1 MEVPMEQP
9 VFQTLKESENYWS
22 TMSIEEKKKKIG
34 FGFQK
39 DPLNTNHSIWGTSTV
54 ELLRI
59 LLCDLYQIRDI
70 YSRYDSLNQ
79 LEKHGLAHIIIST
92 TSAYIEGRCKH
103 ILLAHYSKDN
113 VNKVIFLPIFS
124 NCSKP
129 MNKLQVFSMDI
140 LQITGEPKI
149 PDHIKTD
156 IDLENWLQ
164 AEYNTKEI
172 HLFKGVFEKY
182 DPNVIDYFG
191 NYIHP
196 RVKRIISVADT
207 WDQIKCYRNLL
218 AHPQEKINERALKM
232 ACETLLSEE
241 FIRRIEGISLWLL
254 SLPPAQQ
261 QELVDRL
268 TS

>member
-1 MEVPMEQP
+1 MEYLL
-9 VFQTLKESENYWS
+9 FRTLEESENYWS

-34 FGFQK
+34 FGLQK
-39 DPLNTNHSIWGTSTV
+39 DPLTTNSSIWGAPTV
-54 ELLRI
+54 EFLRI

-70 YSRYDSLNQ
+70 YLRYDSLNQ
-79 LEKHGLAHIIIST
+79 LEKHGLAHIIISA
-92 TSAYIEGRCKH
+92 TSAYIEGKYKH
-103 ILLAHYSKDN
+103 ILLAHYSEDN
-113 VNKVIFLPIFS
+113 VNKVVFLSIS
-124 NCSKP
+124 SDCSKA
-129 MNKLQVFSMDI
+129 MNRLQIFSMDI
-140 LQITGEPKI
+140 LRGVKKLEI
-149 PDHIKTD
+149 PDYIKTD
-156 IDLENWLQ
+156 TDLKNWLQ

-196 RVKRIISVADT
+196 RVKRIISMADT

>member
-1 MEVPMEQP
+1 MEYLL
-9 VFQTLKESENYWS
+9 FRTLEESENYWS

-34 FGFQK
+34 FGLQK
-39 DPLNTNHSIWGTSTV
+39 DPLTTNYSIWGAPTV
-54 ELLRI
+54 EFLRI

-79 LEKHGLAHIIIST
+79 LEKHGLAHIIISA
-92 TSAYIEGRCKH
+92 TSAYIEGKYKH
-103 ILLAHYSKDN
+103 ILLAHYSEDN
-113 VNKVIFLPIFS
+113 VNKVVFLSIS
-124 NCSKP
+124 SDCSKA
-129 MNKLQVFSMDI
+129 MNRLQIFSMDI
-140 LQITGEPKI
+140 LRGVKKLEI
-149 PDHIKTD
+149 PDYIKTD
-156 IDLENWLQ
+156 TDLKNWLQ

-196 RVKRIISVADT
+196 RVKRIISMADT

>member
-1 MEVPMEQP
+1 MEYLL
-9 VFQTLKESENYWS
+9 FRTLEESENYWS

-34 FGFQK
+34 FGLQK
-39 DPLNTNHSIWGTSTV
+39 DPLTTNYSIWGAPTV
-54 ELLRI
+54 EFLRI

-70 YSRYDSLNQ
+70 YLRYDSLNQ
-79 LEKHGLAHIIIST
+79 LEKHGLAHIIISA
-92 TSAYIEGRCKH
+92 TSAYIEGKYKH
-103 ILLAHYSKDN
+103 ILLAHYSEDN
-113 VNKVIFLPIFS
+113 VNKVVFLSIS
-124 NCSKP
+124 SDCSKA
-129 MNKLQVFSMDI
+129 MNRLQIFSMDI
-140 LQITGEPKI
+140 LRGVKKLEI
-149 PDHIKTD
+149 PDYIKTD
-156 IDLENWLQ
+156 TDLKNWLQ

-196 RVKRIISVADT
+196 RVKRIISMADT

-218 AHPQEKINERALKM
+218 AHLQEKINERALKM

>member
-1 MEVPMEQP
+1 MEYL
-9 VFQTLKESENYWS
+9 FFRTLEESENYWS
-22 TMSIEEKKKKIG
+22 KMSIEEKKKKIG
-34 FGFQK
+34 FGLQK
-39 DPLNTNHSIWGTSTV
+39 DPLTTNYSIWGAPTV
-54 ELLRI
+54 EFLRI

-79 LEKHGLAHIIIST
+79 LEKHGLAHIIISA
-92 TSAYIEGRCKH
+92 TSAYIEGKYKH
-103 ILLAHYSKDN
+103 ILLAHYSEDN
-113 VNKVIFLPIFS
+113 VNKVVFLSIS
-124 NCSKP
+124 SDCSKA
-129 MNKLQVFSMDI
+129 MNRLQIFSMDI
-140 LQITGEPKI
+140 LRGVKKLEI
-149 PDHIKTD
+149 PDYIKTD
-156 IDLENWLQ
+156 TDLKNWLQ

-196 RVKRIISVADT
+196 RVKRINSMADT

>member
-1 MEVPMEQP
+1 MEYL
-9 VFQTLKESENYWS
+9 FFRTLEESENYWS
-22 TMSIEEKKKKIG
+22 KMSIEEKKKKIG
-34 FGFQK
+34 FGLQK
-39 DPLNTNHSIWGTSTV
+39 DPLTTNYSIWGAPTV
-54 ELLRI
+54 EFLRI

-79 LEKHGLAHIIIST
+79 LEKHGLAHIIISA
-92 TSAYIEGRCKH
+92 TSAYIEGKYKH
-103 ILLAHYSKDN
+103 ILLAHYSEDN
-113 VNKVIFLPIFS
+113 VNKVVFLSIS
-124 NCSKP
+124 SDCSKA
-129 MNKLQVFSMDI
+129 MNRLQIFSMDI
-140 LQITGEPKI
+140 LRGVKKLEI
-149 PDHIKTD
+149 PDYIKTD
-156 IDLENWLQ
+156 TDLKNWLQ

-191 NYIHP
+191 NYIHT
-196 RVKRIISVADT
+196 RVKRIISMADT

>member
-1 MEVPMEQP
+1 MEVPMKQS
-9 VFQTLKESENYWS
+9 VFQTLEESENYWS
-22 TMSIEEKKKKIG
+22 SVSIEEKKKIIG
-34 FGFQK
+34 FGLQK
-39 DPLNTNHSIWGTSTV
+39 DPLNTNYSIWGASTV

-70 YSRYDSLNQ
+70 YSKYNSLNQ
-79 LEKHGLAHIIIST
+79 LEKHGLAHIIISA

-103 ILLAHYSKDN
+103 ILLAYYSEDN
-113 VNKVIFLPIFS
+113 VNKVIFLPISS

-140 LQITGEPKI
+140 LQITDEPQI
-149 PDHIKTD
+149 PGHIKTN
-156 IDLENWLQ
+156 IDLRNWLQ
-164 AEYNTKEI
+164 IECNTKEI
-172 HLFKGVFEKY
+172 HLFKDIFEKY
-182 DPNVIDYFG
+182 DPDAIDYFG

-196 RVKRIISVADT
+196 RVKRIIGHDDI
-207 WDQIKCYRNLL
+207 WDRIKCYRNLL
-218 AHPQEKINERALKM
+218 AHPQEKVNEQALKM
-232 ACETLLSEE
+232 ACETFLSEE
-241 FIRRIEGISLWLL
+241 FIRRIEGITFWLL

>member
-1 MEVPMEQP
+1 MKQL
-9 VFQTLKESENYWS
+9 VFQTLEESEKYWS
-22 TMSIEEKKKKIG
+22 SAPIEEKKKIIQ
-34 FGFQK
+34 FSHQK
-39 DPLNTNHSIWGTSTV
+39 DSLNTNYSIWGAPTV
-54 ELLRI
+54 EFLRI
-59 LLCDLYQIRDI
+59 LLCDLY
-70 YSRYDSLNQ
+70 
-79 LEKHGLAHIIIST
+79 HGLAHIIIST
-92 TSAYIEGRCKH
+92 TSAYIEGKYKH
-103 ILLAHYSKDN
+103 ILLAHYSEDN
-113 VNKVIFLPIFS
+113 VNKVVFLSIS
-124 NCSKP
+124 SDCSKA
-129 MNKLQVFSMDI
+129 MNRLQIFSMDI
-140 LQITGEPKI
+140 LRVVKKLEI
-149 PDHIKTD
+149 PDYIKTD
-156 IDLENWLQ
+156 TDLKNWLQ

-196 RVKRIISVADT
+196 RVKRIISMADT
-207 WDQIKCYRNLL
+207 WDQIKYYRNLL

>member
-1 MEVPMEQP
+1 MEYLL
-9 VFQTLKESENYWS
+9 FRTLEESENYWS

-34 FGFQK
+34 FGLQK
-39 DPLNTNHSIWGTSTV
+39 DPLTTNYSIWGAPTV
-54 ELLRI
+54 EFLRI
-59 LLCDLYQIRDI
+59 LLCDLYQNRDI
-70 YSRYDSLNQ
+70 YLRYDSLNQ
-79 LEKHGLAHIIIST
+79 LEKHGLAHIIISA
-92 TSAYIEGRCKH
+92 TSAYIEGKYKH
-103 ILLAHYSKDN
+103 ILLAHYSEDN
-113 VNKVIFLPIFS
+113 VNKVVFLSIS
-124 NCSKP
+124 SDCSKA
-129 MNKLQVFSMDI
+129 MNRLQIFSMDI
-140 LQITGEPKI
+140 LRGVKKLEI
-149 PDHIKTD
+149 PDYIKTD
-156 IDLENWLQ
+156 TDLKNWLQ

-196 RVKRIISVADT
+196 RVKRIISMADT

>member
-1 MEVPMEQP
+1 M
-9 VFQTLKESENYWS
+9 
-22 TMSIEEKKKKIG
+22 
-34 FGFQK
+34 
-39 DPLNTNHSIWGTSTV
+39 
-54 ELLRI
+54 
-59 LLCDLYQIRDI
+59 
-70 YSRYDSLNQ
+70 
-79 LEKHGLAHIIIST
+79 EKHGLAHIIISA
-92 TSAYIEGRCKH
+92 TSAYIEGKYKH
-103 ILLAHYSKDN
+103 ILLAHYSEDN
-113 VNKVIFLPIFS
+113 VNKVVFLSIS
-124 NCSKP
+124 SDCSKA
-129 MNKLQVFSMDI
+129 MNRLQIFSMDI
-140 LQITGEPKI
+140 LRGVKKLEI
-149 PDHIKTD
+149 PDYIKTD
-156 IDLENWLQ
+156 TDLKNWLQ

-196 RVKRIISVADT
+196 RVKRIISMADT

>member
-1 MEVPMEQP
+1 MNR
-9 VFQTLKESENYWS
+9 L
-22 TMSIEEKKKKIG
+22 
-34 FGFQK
+34 
-39 DPLNTNHSIWGTSTV
+39 
-54 ELLRI
+54 
-59 LLCDLYQIRDI
+59 QI
-70 YSRYDSLNQ
+70 
-79 LEKHGLAHIIIST
+79 
-92 TSAYIEGRCKH
+92 
-103 ILLAHYSKDN
+103 
-113 VNKVIFLPIFS
+113 
-124 NCSKP
+124 
-129 MNKLQVFSMDI
+129 FSMDI
-140 LQITGEPKI
+140 LRVVKKLEI
-149 PDHIKTD
+149 PDYIKTD
-156 IDLENWLQ
+156 TDLKNWLQ

-196 RVKRIISVADT
+196 RVKRIISMADT

>member
-1 MEVPMEQP
+1 MEYL
-9 VFQTLKESENYWS
+9 FFRTLEESENYWS
-22 TMSIEEKKKKIG
+22 KMSIEEKKKKIG
-34 FGFQK
+34 FGLQK
-39 DPLNTNHSIWGTSTV
+39 DPLTTNYSIWGAPTV
-54 ELLRI
+54 EFLRI

-79 LEKHGLAHIIIST
+79 LEKHGLAHIIISA
-92 TSAYIEGRCKH
+92 TSAYIEGKYKH
-103 ILLAHYSKDN
+103 ILLAHYSEDN
-113 VNKVIFLPIFS
+113 VNKVVFLSIS
-124 NCSKP
+124 SDCSKA
-129 MNKLQVFSMDI
+129 MNRLQIFSMDI
-140 LQITGEPKI
+140 LRGVKKLEI
-149 PDHIKTD
+149 PDYIKTD
-156 IDLENWLQ
+156 TDLKNWLQ

-196 RVKRIISVADT
+196 RVKRIISMADT